1 MEASFES
8 VRNRFVRTAQMLRGD
23 GRGWTLTVV
32 AAGWLTVL
40 GGRYLF
46 PAILP
51 QVKDF
56 FAVSNATAGLA
67 VTTVWATYAIMQF
80 PAGMLTDR
88 FGERALLGTSLAISA
103 GAVVAVSLAPT
114 FVLFLGGCAL
124 FGLGTGLYGP
134 ARGTALSKVFDE
146 HDGTAIGLTLAAGSI
161 GSALLPFAASVL
173 VDPLGWQTT
182 VALLAVPFLA
192 IAVAI
197 RRVLA
202 HRTPTANPSG
212 RPSVRGLLRAL
223 GTAVSRHT
231 AIAVS
236 AATLTL
242 FVMQGV
248 TSFLPT
254 YFIAVKGFSQER
266 AAALFAL
273 FFIGG
278 ALAQSVA
285 GNAAD
290 YYGDRTVLLATAGF
304 GVLPLLALP
313 FVEGIVPVGVLTVLL
328 GSRLAINPVSNAYII
343 AVVPNAVQG
352 TAWGFFRTT
361 FFLLAATGS
370 TVVGLFFDAGLADES
385 FVVLAA
391 LTALAAVCY
400 VFLPSRTSA

>member
-1 MEASFES
+1 MEASSES
-8 VRNRFVRTAQMLRGD
+8 LRDRVRRTAQVLRGD
-23 GRGWTLTVV
+23 GRGWTLAVV
-32 AAGWLTVL
+32 AIGWLTVL

-51 QVKDF
+51 QIKEF

-67 VTTVWATYAIMQF
+67 VTTVWAAYALMQF

-88 FGERALLGTSLAISA
+88 FGERALLGTSLAVSA
-103 GAVVAVSLAPT
+103 IAVVAVSLAPT

-124 FGLGTGLYGP
+124 FGFGTGLYGP
-134 ARGTALSKVFDE
+134 ARGTALSATFDE
-146 HDGTAIGLTLAAGSI
+146 HDGTAIGLTLAAGSV

-173 VDPLGWQTT
+173 VGPLGWQTT
-182 VALLAVPFLA
+182 VVLLAIPYLA
-192 IAVAI
+192 VAVAI
-197 RRVLA
+197 RRVLSR
-202 HRTPTANPSG
+202 RTPVASTSG
-212 RPSVRGLLRAL
+212 RPSVQGLLRAL
-223 GTAVSRHT
+223 GTAVSRRT
-231 AIAVS
+231 VTAVS
-236 AATLTL
+236 ATTLSL
-242 FVMQGV
+242 FVMQGL
-248 TSFLPT
+248 TAFLPT

-273 FFIGG
+273 FFISG

-290 YYGDRTVLLATAGF
+290 YYGDRTVLLAIAGF

-313 FVEGIVPVGVLTVLL
+313 FVEGLVPVALLTILL

-361 FFLLAATGS
+361 FFLIAATGS

-391 LTALAAVCY
+391 LTALAVVCY
-400 VFLPSRTSA
+400 VFLPARTTA

>member
-8 VRNRFVRTAQMLRGD
+8 LRNRVRRTTRVLRGD
-23 GRGWTLTVV
+23 GRGWTLAVV

-51 QVKDF
+51 QVKEF
-56 FAVSNATAGLA
+56 FAVSNATAGVA
-67 VTTVWATYAIMQF
+67 VTTVWAAYALMQF

-88 FGERALLGTSLAISA
+88 FGERALLGTSLAVSA
-103 GAVVAVSLAPT
+103 VAVVAVSLAPT

-134 ARGTALSKVFDE
+134 ARGTALSATFGE
-146 HDGTAIGLTLAAGSI
+146 HDGTAIGLTLAAGSV

-173 VDPLGWQTT
+173 VGPLGWQTT
-182 VALLAVPFLA
+182 VVLLAIPYLA
-192 IAVAI
+192 VAIAI
-197 RRVLA
+197 RRVLSR
-202 HRTPTANPSG
+202 RTPTASPSG
-212 RPSVRGLLRAL
+212 RPSIRGLLRAL
-223 GTAVSRHT
+223 RTAVSRRT
-231 AIAVS
+231 VTAVS
-236 AATLTL
+236 AATLSL
-242 FVMQGV
+242 FVMQGL

-273 FFIGG
+273 LFVGG

-313 FVEGIVPVGVLTVLL
+313 FVQGFVPVALLTILL

-343 AVVPNAVQG
+343 AVVPSAVQG

-361 FFLLAATGS
+361 FFLIAATGS

-391 LTALAAVCY
+391 LTALAVVCY
-400 VFLPSRTSA
+400 VFLPERTRA

>member
-8 VRNRFVRTAQMLRGD
+8 LRDRVRRTSRVLRGD
-23 GRGWTLTVV
+23 GRGWTLAVV

-51 QVKDF
+51 QVKEF
-56 FAVSNATAGLA
+56 FAVSNAMAGVA
-67 VTTVWATYAIMQF
+67 VTTVWAAYALMQF

-88 FGERALLGTSLAISA
+88 FGERALLGTSLVVSA

-114 FVLFLGGCAL
+114 FLLFLGGCAL
-124 FGLGTGLYGP
+124 FGFGTGLYGP
-134 ARGTALSKVFDE
+134 ARGTALSATFGE
-146 HDGTAIGLTLAAGSI
+146 HDGTAIGLTLAAGSV

-173 VDPLGWQTT
+173 VGPLGWQTT
-182 VALLAVPFLA
+182 VVLLAIPYLA
-192 IAVAI
+192 VAIAI
-197 RRVLA
+197 RRVLSR
-202 HRTPTANPSG
+202 RTPTATPSG

-223 GTAVSRHT
+223 GTAVSRRT
-231 AIAVS
+231 VTAVS
-236 AATLTL
+236 AATLSL
-242 FVMQGV
+242 FVMQGL

-273 FFIGG
+273 FFVGG

-313 FVEGIVPVGVLTVLL
+313 FVQRIVPVALLTVLL

-343 AVVPNAVQG
+343 AVVPSAVQG

-361 FFLLAATGS
+361 FFLIAATGS

-391 LTALAAVCY
+391 LTALAVVCY
-400 VFLPSRTSA
+400 VFLPARTRA